1 MKKLVVVLVVFAL
14 IFSCAAAYAGDKA
27 SKCATKAQP
36 VEKTG
41 NIFEDFVTL
50 ITKQIPNTPR
60 SDTFPK
66 CEPATGKKTK

>member
-1 MKKLVVVLVVFAL
+1 MKKLIAILVVFAL
-14 IFSCAAAYAGDKA
+14 IFSATAVYAAQKG
-27 SKCATKAQP
+27 SKTTTAQP

-60 SDTFPK
+60 SDTYPEAK
-66 CEPATGKKTK
+66 PATGKKKK

>member
-1 MKKLVVVLVVFAL
+1 MKKLVVFLVVFAL
-14 IFSCAAAYAGDKA
+14 IFSATAVYATCEKGHGT
-27 SKCATKAQP
+27 TKSQT

-60 SDTFPK
+60 SDTYPK
-66 CEPATGKKTK
+66 GNPATGKKKN